1 MFYGFANKS
10 QNLTSNTS
18 KCAKEKHF
26 TSPKK
31 EKQDSIHSIEEGS
44 VSRQNSDNS
53 SKPTVEVKSLV
64 NKIDEAIINIKV
76 ELDELERRQ
85 QKVDLF

>member
-1 MFYGFANKS
+1 MC

-44 VSRQNSDNS
+44 VSRQNSDIS
-53 SKPTVEVKSLV
+53 STPAVEVKSLV
-64 NKIDEAIINIKV
+64 NKIDEAIINIKE

-85 QKVDLF
+85 QKVVID